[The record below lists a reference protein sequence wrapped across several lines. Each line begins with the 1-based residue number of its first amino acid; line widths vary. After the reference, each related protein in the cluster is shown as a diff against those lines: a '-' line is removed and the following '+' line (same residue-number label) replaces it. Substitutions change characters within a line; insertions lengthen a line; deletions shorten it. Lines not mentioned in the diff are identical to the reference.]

1 MHTNLTKVGGKW
13 AVEVIGGPD
22 EETLVKTFSGREHA
36 TNQIRLWGS
45 GQSDLPVLKKK
56 GAVKKETATK
66 TVEPKAKVKPKAK
79 AKSKKK

>member
-1 MHTNLTKVGGKW
+1 MHTNLMKVGGKW

-36 TNQIRLWGS
+36 SNQIRLWGN

-56 GAVKKETATK
+56 SAKASKKSTST
-66 TVEPKAKVKPKAK
+66 PKPKAK
-79 AKSKKK
+79 ATKK